1 MLSARDK
8 ETKTMLQSVEGIYK
22 KGRIELLET
31 PDNIEESPVIIT
43 FLGTQPLQKAQ
54 SPMYFGMFGDGSQ
67 SSEQDFSLAEFQG
80 DSDDGLDWS

>member
-1 MLSARDK
+1 
-8 ETKTMLQSVEGIYK
+8 MLQSVEGIYK

-43 FLGTQPLQKAQ
+43 FLGTQTPQKAQ
-54 SPMYFGMFGDGSQ
+54 SLMYFGMFSDGRQ

-80 DSDDGLDWS
+80 DLDDGLDWS

>member
-1 MLSARDK
+1 
-8 ETKTMLQSVEGIYK
+8 MLQSVEGIYK

-31 PDNIEESPVIIT
+31 PHNIEESSVIIT
-43 FLGTQPLQKAQ
+43 FLGTQTLQKAQ
-54 SPMYFGMFGDGSQ
+54 SLMYFGMFSNGKQ